1 MTHTPGLLM
10 RMFVLAA
17 YTVAAATIAWLG
29 RDSAWWWVLHGTGAV
44 AGICATSYALSSVPV
59 DEGGPDQAETYMRE
73 ED

>member
-1 MTHTPGLLM
+1 MTPGGLLM